1 MPLVWKCSEQQIY
14 ENPKLSYKL
23 LNQEILKTANL
34 EICRW
39 SQRETKG
46 FDQLLMLSK
55 KRANKR
61 LIAMVDVYTN
71 SNQINI
77 SIH

>member
-1 MPLVWKCSEQQIY
+1 MQKKWANCSAMPLVWKCSEQQIY

-34 EICRW
+34 EISRW

-46 FDQLLMLSK
+46 FDQATLG
-55 KRANKR
+55 RVTDA
-61 LIAMVDVYTN
+61 ATFVHT
-71 SNQINI
+71 
-77 SIH
+77 